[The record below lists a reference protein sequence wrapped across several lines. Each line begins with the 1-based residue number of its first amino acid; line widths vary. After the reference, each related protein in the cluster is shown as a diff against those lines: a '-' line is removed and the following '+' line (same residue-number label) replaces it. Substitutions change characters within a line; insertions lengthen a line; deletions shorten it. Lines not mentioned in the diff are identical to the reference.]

1 MVPETPKPPGTA
13 APTQLIDM
21 KIPRLGAVHPAASCA
36 WCGATDDFVRTVLRH
51 TLAEAVVCSDPVGC
65 ARRRRMAA

>member
-21 KIPRLGAVHPAASCA
+21 KIAPLGAVHLAASCS
-36 WCGATDDFVRTVLRH
+36 WCGATDDLVRTVMRH
-51 TLAEAVVCSDPVGC
+51 TFAEAVVCSDLVDC
-65 ARRRRMAA
+65 ARRRRRAA